1 MITIL
6 NRKELLCTFDMMRQA
21 KVRKILENFH
31 IEYQMK
37 LAGRGD
43 AFASNRG
50 RMGTFGENLDLET
63 EYIIYVKKE
72 DYEKAL
78 FLVQRNSEG

>member
-21 KVRKILENFH
+21 EVRKILENFH

-37 LAGRGD
+37 LTGRGD

-50 RMGTFGENLDLET
+50 RMGTFG
-63 EYIIYVKKE
+63 
-72 DYEKAL
+72 
-78 FLVQRNSEG
+78 